1 MGLNIKI
8 FTTEM
13 PDKEYTSLGI
23 VNGIQ
28 VKSMNVF
35 TDLMTGIANIFGTGK
50 RDWTKVKELFDST
63 REEAIEEMKKNAV
76 KMGATSIIGVR
87 IDVSELSRGR
97 GQGMLVVAAYG
108 TAIKKNSNMEST
120 GGKKIYKNRHS
131 NKNKKYRVKY
141 TKKTR
146 TNRAK

>member
-1 MGLNIKI
+1 MGSNIKI

-13 PDKEYTSLGI
+13 PDKEYISLGV

-63 REEAIEEMKKNAV
+63 REEAIEEMKKML
-76 KMGATSIIGVR
+76 KKW
-87 IDVSELSRGR
+87 ELP
-97 GQGMLVVAAYG
+97 LL
-108 TAIKKNSNMEST
+108 
-120 GGKKIYKNRHS
+120 
-131 NKNKKYRVKY
+131 
-141 TKKTR
+141 
-146 TNRAK
+146 

>member
-1 MGLNIKI
+1 MGSNIKI

-13 PDKEYTSLGI
+13 PDKEYVSLGV

-63 REEAIEEMKKNAV
+63 REEAIEEMKKNAG
-76 KMGATSIIGVR
+76 KMGATSVIGVR

-108 TAIKKNSNMEST
+108 TAIKKISNVERS
-120 GGKKIYKNRHS
+120 GGKKYKNRYS
-131 NKNKKYRVKY
+131 SKNKKYRVKY

-146 TNRAK
+146 TNRNK

>member
-1 MGLNIKI
+1 
-8 FTTEM
+8 M
-13 PDKEYTSLGI
+13 PDKEYVSLGV

-63 REEAIEEMKKNAV
+63 REEAIEEMKKNAD

-108 TAIKKNSNMEST
+108 TAIKKISNVGRS
-120 GGKKIYKNRHS
+120 GGKKYKNRYS
-131 NKNKKYRVKY
+131 SKNKKYRVKY
-141 TKKTR
+141 TKNTR
-146 TNRAK
+146 TNRNK

>member
-1 MGLNIKI
+1 MSSNIKI

-13 PDKEYTSLGI
+13 PDKEYVSLGV

-63 REEAIEEMKKNAV
+63 REEAIEEMKKNAD

-108 TAIKKNSNMEST
+108 TAIKKISNVERS
-120 GGKKIYKNRHS
+120 GGKKYKNRYS
-131 NKNKKYRVKY
+131 SKNKKYRVKY
-141 TKKTR
+141 TKNTR
-146 TNRAK
+146 TNRNK

>member
-1 MGLNIKI
+1 MSSNIKI

-13 PDKEYTSLGI
+13 PDKEYVSLGI

-50 RDWTKVKELFDST
+50 SDWTKVKELFDST
-63 REEAIEEMKKNAV
+63 REEAIEEMKKNAN

-108 TAIKKNSNMEST
+108 TAIKKISNVERS
-120 GGKKIYKNRHS
+120 GGKKYKNRYS
-131 NKNKKYRVKY
+131 SKNKKYRVKY

-146 TNRAK
+146 TNRNK

>member
-1 MGLNIKI
+1 MGSNIKI

-13 PDKEYTSLGI
+13 PDKEYISLGV
-23 VNGIQ
+23 VNGIH

-63 REEAIEEMKKNAV
+63 REEAIEEMKKNAE
-76 KMGATSIIGVR
+76 KMGATSVIGVR
-87 IDVSELSRGR
+87 IDVSELSRGT

-108 TAIKKNSNMEST
+108 TAIKKISNVERS
-120 GGKKIYKNRHS
+120 GGKKYNNRYSH
-131 NKNKKYRVKY
+131 KKKKYRVKY

-146 TNRAK
+146 TNMTK